1 MRRQRATCGEVL
13 DCARTNVCGKPR
25 LRIADRSVFNRASIA
40 QSRSGKLRTP
50 SAVEYERTLPLHH
63 RHQERIVLSLRVLE
77 RHSETIRRR
86 EMGFESV

>member
-1 MRRQRATCGEVL
+1 MRKQRATCGEVL
-13 DCARTNVCGKPR
+13 GCARTNARGKPR
-25 LRIADRSVFNRASIA
+25 LRIADRTVFNRASIA
-40 QSRSGKLRTP
+40 QPRSGKLWTL
-50 SAVEYERTLPLHH
+50 SAVECERTRPLHH